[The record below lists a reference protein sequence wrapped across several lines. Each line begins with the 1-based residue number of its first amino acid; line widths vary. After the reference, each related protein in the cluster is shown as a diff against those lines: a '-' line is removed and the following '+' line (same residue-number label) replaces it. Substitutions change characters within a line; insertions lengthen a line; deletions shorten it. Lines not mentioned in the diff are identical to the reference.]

1 MIDSY
6 FDEDGQPWV
15 WVRLTIPRL
24 GVVNHW
30 VLFLIDTGAD
40 ITCLNPYDG
49 RLIGCPFDELVN
61 PAVFGGISGAHT
73 YYIEPAIISLQED
86 DTAFT
91 FEAPLS
97 IAKPHPVVDE
107 APSLLGRDVL
117 NQVRMDYDFPGG
129 RLDLLAS

>member
-6 FDEDGQPWV
+6 FDQAGQPWV

-91 FEAPLS
+91 FEVPLS

-117 NQVRMDYDFPGG
+117 NLVRMDYDFPGG